1 MKKIIILF
9 LILMLGGCSAIER
22 VLLRETKKPEE
33 NVLPG
38 LVAGVTFSEL
48 DFTKVL
54 STAADPSK
62 TQIDALFADGN
73 LLYFS
78 LSSHSDSAHPDA
90 AISVGIYTYDFTSK
104 AFTRIFLI
112 DPNKKYYI
120 SSIAVLRGKVYFS
133 GGYPITDKAGE
144 YTYEISIISGTKAVV
159 LLKDTTYDL
168 HIPKL
173 LKFSELSLIFLQTHY
188 EAISKTEFKSTHK
201 ITQIR
206 SDSSLRSSTEYGGVT
221 NATTSEASLPFAAAI
236 TLNGMNIA
244 YAANKNKE
252 TLLYS
257 ATYDSVTQKFKDMQ
271 LIKVGNNLSP
281 ESLVGF
287 GNHWYITTIK
297 NTGSL
302 TYAMYVFEMETGR
315 KAATQIFANASKAFG
330 LAAFDSET
338 GLFIGDF
345 LKSDG
350 SQPSGIGRL
359 FLAHFE
365 INTVKYQ
372 RIDKFINSN
381 WPIGFVKLSDKKY
394 LIQGKLDLGKDLKYY
409 ILEFK

>member
-1 MKKIIILF
+1 MKKIIVVF
-9 LILMLGGCSAIER
+9 LILLLGGCSEIER
-22 VLLRETKKPEE
+22 ILLRETKKPEE

-38 LVAGVTFSEL
+38 MVAGVTFTEL

-54 STAADPSK
+54 STTGDPTK
-62 TQIDALFADGN
+62 ARIDALFADGN

-78 LSSHSDSAHPDA
+78 LSSHSDSVHPDT
-90 AISVGIYTYDFTSK
+90 AITIGIYTYNFTSK
-104 AFTRIFLI
+104 TFTKIFII
-112 DPNKKYYI
+112 DPAKKYYV

-144 YTYEISIISGTKAVV
+144 YKYEISLISGTKAVV
-159 LLKDTTYDL
+159 LLKETTYNLD
-168 HIPKL
+168 IPKL
-173 LKFSELSLIFLQTHY
+173 SKFSDISLVFLQTHY

-206 SDSSLRSSTEYGGVT
+206 LNSSLRSSTEYGGVT
-221 NATTSEASLPFAAAI
+221 DATTFEASLPYAGAF

-244 YAANKNKE
+244 YAASKNKE

-281 ESLVGF
+281 AALLGF

-297 NTGSL
+297 NGTVDYSMFV
-302 TYAMYVFEMETGR
+302 YEMETGR
-315 KAATQIFANASKAFG
+315 KVATQIFANLSKAFG
-330 LAAFDSET
+330 LASIENEY

-345 LKSDG
+345 MKRDG
-350 SQPSGIGRL
+350 SQPNGIGRL
-359 FLAHFE
+359 FLAHFK

-372 RIDKFINSN
+372 RIDQFINSD
-381 WPIGFVKLSDKKY
+381 WPIDFVKLADKKF
-394 LIQGKLDLGKDLKYY
+394 LIQGKLDLGKDLKFY
-409 ILEFK
+409 ILEIK